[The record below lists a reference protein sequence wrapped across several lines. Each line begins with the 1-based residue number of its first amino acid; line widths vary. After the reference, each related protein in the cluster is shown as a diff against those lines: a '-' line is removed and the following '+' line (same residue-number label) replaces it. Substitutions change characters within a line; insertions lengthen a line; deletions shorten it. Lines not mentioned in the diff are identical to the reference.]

1 MQFKL
6 SAMLKTWTTRLIAPA
21 QCATFLK
28 TELTRKQ
35 KQNASSSSW
44 TEAIFFFASSPA
56 LLDTLVP
63 VPTMK
68 SSTLGQYST
77 LMEDYTRE
85 LLVLL
90 TRILVWTLVRGV
102 WIVSNTNP
110 SGGCIVEVSLS
121 KRMSRSSA
129 TDTSWDKEVCF
140 ISSST
145 AKSLFFLIKLSTN
158 TM

>member
-44 TEAIFFFASSPA
+44 TEAIEAIFFANSPA

-90 TRILVWTLVRGV
+90 TRILVWMLVRGV

-110 SGGCIVEVSLS
+110 GGGCIVEVSLS

-129 TDTSWDKEVCF
+129 TNTSGDKVVCF

-145 AKSLFFLIKLSTN
+145 AKSLFS
-158 TM
+158 